1 MDILIQKGVKTQK
14 IKETEYVYIDNPYW
28 DKDKKQNR
36 HKREYIGKLS
46 EDGEFIPN
54 KKYLDR
60 QNKEKGEDKHEKALI
75 ASRKFFGA
83 THLLDCIGN
92 KTGVKKDLEQAFGED
107 ACKKILSLVYFLVLE
122 GESSM
127 YRFSKFAKTHKHPNV
142 DVISSQRISE
152 LFSNIS
158 ENEKALFFRNRIKKC
173 LKNEYLAY
181 DTTSISSYSE
191 TMDQIKYGHN
201 KDLESL
207 PQINLAVVFG
217 EESMLPVYYRK
228 MPGNISDVS
237 TIKKLLI
244 DMDFLGLEKIN
255 FVLDRGFYSAD
266 NINSL
271 YRMRHKFIIGGR
283 SNSALIKTSIGEAV
297 DRIKDFS
304 NYNIEH
310 NIYCLTKESRWK
322 YVYKNK
328 KGEKASEN
336 RLLYIHVYY
345 DGTRA
350 ESEKKD
356 FIKKL
361 KLVEEAFIDG
371 SCSDAQKTL
380 FDKYFI
386 LKEKNGDS
394 AASFTH
400 NQETIN
406 SHMQNFGYFVLLSN
420 HITDAN
426 AAISIYRNKDVV
438 EKTFGNIKNRLDMK
452 RTKVSSEESLEGKIF
467 IQFVALIYISFIHQI
482 MSNNN
487 LYKNYSM
494 ASLLDE
500 IDVIEIFEYKGK
512 KNHVSEITKKQH
524 DIFKCFDIIL

>member
-1 MDILIQKGVKTQK
+1 M
-14 IKETEYVYIDNPYW
+14 
-28 DKDKKQNR
+28 
-36 HKREYIGKLS
+36 
-46 EDGEFIPN
+46 
-54 KKYLDR
+54 
-60 QNKEKGEDKHEKALI
+60 EK
-75 ASRKFFGA
+75 
-83 THLLDCIGN
+83 
-92 KTGVKKDLEQAFGED
+92 AFGED
-107 ACKKILSLVYFLVLE
+107 TCKKILSLVYFLVLE

-127 YRFSKFAKTHKHPNV
+127 YRFPKFAKTHKHPNEE
-142 DVISSQRISE
+142 VISSQRISE

-158 ENEKALFFRNRIKKC
+158 ENEKMLFFKNRTKKC

-207 PQINLAVVFG
+207 PQINLALVFG

-237 TIKKLLI
+237 TIKKLVI

-255 FVLDRGFYSAD
+255 FVLDRGFYSSD

-271 YRMRHKFIIGGR
+271 YRRRHKFIIAGR
-283 SNSALIKTSIGEAV
+283 TNSALIKNSIGELYDKV
-297 DRIKDFS
+297 KDFS

-310 NIYCLTKESRWK
+310 NIYCITKESRWK
-322 YVYKNK
+322 YEYQNK

-345 DGTRA
+345 DGIRA

-371 SCSDAQKTL
+371 SCSDTQKTL

-386 LKEKNGDS
+386 LKENNNNNTIP
-394 AASFTH
+394 FTH
-400 NQETIN
+400 NQEAIN

-426 AAISIYRNKDVV
+426 TAISIYRNKDVV
-438 EKTFGNIKNRLDMK
+438 EKTFCNIKNRLDMK

-467 IQFVALIYISFIHQI
+467 IQFVALIYISYIHQV
-482 MSNNN
+482 MSKNN

-500 IDVIEIFEYKGK
+500 IDVIEIFDYQGK
-512 KNHVSEITKKQH
+512 KAHVSEVTKKQR
-524 DIFKCFDIIL
+524 DIFQCFDIVI

>member
-1 MDILIQKGVKTQK
+1 VDILKEKGIKTQR
-14 IKETEYVYIDNPYW
+14 IKEIDYVYRDNPYW

-36 HKREYIGKLS
+36 HRREYIGKLS
-46 EDGEFIPN
+46 DDGEFIPN
-54 KKYLDR
+54 QKYLDR
-60 QNKEKGEDKHEKALI
+60 QNKGKDENTEVKALI
-75 ASRKFFGA
+75 ANRKFFGA
-83 THLLDCIGN
+83 THLLDCIGD
-92 KTGVKKDLEQAFGED
+92 TIGIKKDLENAFGGD
-107 ACKKILSLVYFLVLE
+107 TYKKILSLVYFLILE

-127 YRFSKFAKTHKHPNV
+127 YRFPKFAKTHKHPNEE
-142 DVISSQRISE
+142 VISSQRISE
-152 LFSNIS
+152 IFSSIS
-158 ENEKALFFRNRIKKC
+158 ENEKTLFFKERIKRC

-191 TMDQIKYGHN
+191 TMEQIKYGHN

-207 PQINLAVVFG
+207 PQINLALVFG
-217 EESMLPVYYRK
+217 EEAMLPVYYRK
-228 MPGNISDVS
+228 MPGNISDIS

-255 FVLDRGFYSAD
+255 FVLDRGFYSVD

-271 YRMRHKFIIGGR
+271 YRMRHKFVIAGR
-283 SNSALIKTSIGEAV
+283 ANSTLIKTSIGEV
-297 DRIKDFS
+297 YDKIKDFS

-310 NIYCLTKESRWK
+310 NIYCITKESRWK
-322 YVYKNK
+322 YEYQNK
-328 KGEKASEN
+328 RGEKASEN

-345 DGTRA
+345 DGVRA

-361 KLVEEAFIDG
+361 KFLEETYNDG
-371 SCSDAQKTL
+371 SCSDSQKTL

-386 LKEKNGDS
+386 LKETKNTV
-394 AASFTH
+394 SFAH
-400 NQETIN
+400 NQEAIN

-420 HITDAN
+420 HITGADT
-426 AAISIYRNKDVV
+426 AISIYRNKDVV
-438 EKTFGNIKNRLDMK
+438 EKTFFNLKNRLDMK

-467 IQFVALIYISFIHQI
+467 VNFVALVYISYIHQI
-482 MSNNN
+482 MLNND

-500 IDVIEIFEYKGK
+500 IDVIESYEYHGK
-512 KNHVSEITKKQH
+512 KSHISEVTKRQR
-524 DIFKCFDIIL
+524 DILHCFDIVI